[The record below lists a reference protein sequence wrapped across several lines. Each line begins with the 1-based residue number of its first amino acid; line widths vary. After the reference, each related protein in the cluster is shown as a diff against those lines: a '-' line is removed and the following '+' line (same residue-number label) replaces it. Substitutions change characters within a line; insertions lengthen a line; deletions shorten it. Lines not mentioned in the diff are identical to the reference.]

1 MWETAFEENML
12 NASPGIAILCQDE
25 HLAEELFEIFES
37 HGVMENWANE
47 RPGTRWETNRENTV
61 YCVRG
66 KTMLF
71 GPKDN
76 VESVVPY
83 SRYKRCTFYGIA
95 AQDFDVATDDELM
108 AFLGI
113 GGG

>member
-12 NASPGIAILCQDE
+12 DASPGIAILCPDE
-25 HLAEELFEIFES
+25 HLAEELFEIFET
-37 HGVMENWANE
+37 HGVMENWVNE

-61 YCVRG
+61 YCVKG

-71 GPKDN
+71 GPKDS
-76 VESVVPY
+76 VESVAPY
-83 SRYKRCTFYGIA
+83 SRYKRCTFCGIT

-108 AFLGI
+108 EFLGI